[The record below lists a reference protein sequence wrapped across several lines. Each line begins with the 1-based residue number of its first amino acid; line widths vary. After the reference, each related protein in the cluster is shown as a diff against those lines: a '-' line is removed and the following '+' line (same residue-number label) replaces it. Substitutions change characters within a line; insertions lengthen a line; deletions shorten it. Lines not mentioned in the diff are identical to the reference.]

1 MGQVE
6 LLDNSHSK
14 ETEAKSQKGGILR
27 LFQFIWQEQ
36 IKIIKKKDT
45 DNEEEKCHSINSTT
59 FTVGSPMF

>member
-1 MGQVE
+1 MAMGQVE

-14 ETEAKSQKGGILR
+14 ETEAKSHGILR

-36 IKIIKKKDT
+36 IKIITKKDT